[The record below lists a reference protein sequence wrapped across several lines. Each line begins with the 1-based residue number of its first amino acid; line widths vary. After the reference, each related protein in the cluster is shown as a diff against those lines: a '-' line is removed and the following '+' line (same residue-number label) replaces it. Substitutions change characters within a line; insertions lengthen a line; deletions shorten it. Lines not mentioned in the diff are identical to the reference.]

1 MTKKEVAVIGIGI
14 SKFGELWDRSLRS
27 LITEVGIK
35 AVEDAEIN
43 PNDIEALF
51 GGNMSAGQFVKQEHI
66 ASLTMDQ
73 SALTPKPAVRVESA
87 CASGG
92 QALRTAYMAI
102 KSGMHDVV
110 LAGGAEKMT
119 DVMTSTTQGALATA
133 SDQEWEAFYGITFPG
148 LYAFIAR
155 LHMERYGTT
164 REQLAQVSVKNHF
177 NGARNPTAQFR
188 KEITIDGVLKSS
200 LVADPLRLFDCS
212 PITDGAAAVILAS
225 REKAEELVDDPV
237 WITGSGAGTDTLALH
252 DRKDICTLE
261 ATKEAAR
268 QAYKQSGKKP
278 EDIDLAEVHDC
289 FTINELLAIEDL
301 GFCKKGDGGIFTEKG
316 HTALTG
322 KIPINTSGGLKSKG
336 HPVGATGIAQIIEL
350 VEQMRNNAKERQIKN
365 AKTGLAH
372 NVGGTGGSCTVHI
385 LEK

>member
-35 AVEDAEIN
+35 AVEDAEAK
-43 PNDIEALF
+43 PDDIEALF

-66 ASLTMDQ
+66 ASLAMDQ
-73 SALTPKPAVRVESA
+73 SALTPKPAMRVESA

-92 QALRTAYMAI
+92 QALRAAYMSI

-119 DVMTSTTQGALATA
+119 DVLTSATQGALATA
-133 SDQEWEAFYGITFPG
+133 SDQEWEAFYGVTFPG
-148 LYAFIAR
+148 LYALIAR

-164 REQLAQVSVKNHF
+164 REQLAQVAVKNHY

-188 KEITIDGVLKSS
+188 KEITKENVLNSS

-212 PITDGAAAVILAS
+212 PITDGAAAVILAG
-225 REKAEELVDDPV
+225 REKAEELVEDPV
-237 WITGSGAGTDTLALH
+237 WITGAGAGTDALALH

-268 QAYKQSGKKP
+268 QAYEQSGKKP
-278 EDIDLAEVHDC
+278 KDIDFAEVHDC
-289 FTINELLAIEDL
+289 FTINEIIALEDL
-301 GFCKKGDGGIFTEKG
+301 GFCKKGEGGKFMEEG
-316 HTALTG
+316 NTALDG

-336 HPVGATGIAQIIEL
+336 HPVGATGIAQTVEL
-350 VEQMRNNAKERQIKN
+350 VEQLRNNAGDRQVKN
-365 AKTGLAH
+365 AETGLAH
-372 NVGGTGGSCTVHI
+372 NVGGSGGSCTVHI

>member
-1 MTKKEVAVIGIGI
+1 MSKKEVAVIGVGI

-43 PNDIEALF
+43 PNKIEALF

-66 ASLTMDQ
+66 AALTMDQ
-73 SALTPKPAVRVESA
+73 SALTPKPAMRIESA

-92 QALRTAYMAI
+92 QALRAAYMSI

-119 DVMTSTTQGALATA
+119 DVLTSATQGALATA
-133 SDQEWEAFYGITFPG
+133 ADQEWEAFYGITFPG
-148 LYAFIAR
+148 LYALIAR

-164 REQLAQVSVKNHF
+164 REQLAQVAVKNHY

-188 KEITIDGVLKSS
+188 KEITVEDVLNSS

-225 REKAEELVDDPV
+225 REKAEELVEDPI
-237 WITGSGAGTDTLALH
+237 WITGSGAGTDSLALH
-252 DRKDICTLE
+252 DREDICTLRATQE
-261 ATKEAAR
+261 AGR
-268 QAYKQSGKKP
+268 QAYEQSNKKP
-278 EDIDLAEVHDC
+278 KDIDLAEVHDC
-289 FTINELLAIEDL
+289 FTINEIITLEDL
-301 GFCKKGDGGIFTEKG
+301 GFCKKGEGGKFTEDG
-316 HTALTG
+316 HTAIDG
-322 KIPINTSGGLKSKG
+322 KLPVNTSGGLKSKG
-336 HPVGATGIAQIIEL
+336 HPVGSTGIAQVIEI
-350 VEQMRNNAKERQIKN
+350 VEQLRNNAGERQIKN
-365 AKTGLAH
+365 AKVGLTH
-372 NVGGTGGSCTVHI
+372 NVGGSGGSCAVHI
-385 LEK
+385 LER